1 MTYIYIYVFSYY
13 YGRVKVNKLCPDS
26 FLVFWFYMC
35 AVILL
40 TNEREKNYVCEKKKE
55 KTGK

>member
-1 MTYIYIYVFSYY
+1 MYVFSYY